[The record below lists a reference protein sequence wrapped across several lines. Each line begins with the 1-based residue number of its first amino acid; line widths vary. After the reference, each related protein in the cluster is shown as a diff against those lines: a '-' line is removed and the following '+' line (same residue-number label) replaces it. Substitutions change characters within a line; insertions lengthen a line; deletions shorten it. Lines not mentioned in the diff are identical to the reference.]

1 MTAVVCLHF
10 VSCLFVVVDPDNSK
24 LVGMMLCHTVEKS
37 SVEPRG
43 TYEDFLKK
51 YPPLHASIMSLFDEM
66 MYPGDLF
73 ESYPD
78 DNKVQIKLQKSVIGG
93 YNIVSNTKINI
104 FKDCEWWSSDV

>member
-1 MTAVVCLHF
+1 MVLVLLQVCLHF
-10 VSCLFVVVDPDNSK
+10 GSCLFTFCQLFICVAVDPDNSK
-24 LVGMMLCHTVEKS
+24 LVGMMLCHTVEKCN
-37 SVEPRG
+37 VEPRG

-78 DNKVQIKLQKSVIGG
+78 DNKVGI
-93 YNIVSNTKINI
+93 YCN
-104 FKDCEWWSSDV
+104 

>member
-1 MTAVVCLHF
+1 MAVVCLHF
-10 VSCLFVVVDPDNSK
+10 VSCLFVAVDPDNSK
-24 LVGMMLCHTVEKS
+24 LVGMMLCHTVEKCN
-37 SVEPRG
+37 VEPRG

-78 DNKVQIKLQKSVIGG
+78 DNKVGIYYIEGRAPFRQT
-93 YNIVSNTKINI
+93 Y
-104 FKDCEWWSSDV
+104 WWC